1 MFKSFKRMLCAAA
14 LLVGSLSAL
23 AAPINQVWVNTN
35 PDNPF
40 GLFDTL
46 AFRFVS
52 QTPAQSGFNNVIVSP
67 NNGWLSLGFDPS
79 LTYAVGNEGDA
90 INFTLAFDGLATDQV
105 QWEVW
110 YYRDQQ
116 ALGGAR
122 YIGDVGRTSYRF
134 ALLSLQNNPPAAV
147 PEPASLLL
155 TGVGLL
161 ACVAARRRRAVGR
174 AC

>member
-1 MFKSFKRMLCAAA
+1 MFKTLKRMLCAAA
-14 LLVGSLSAL
+14 LLVGSLAAQ
-23 AAPINQVWVNTN
+23 AAPINQVRVNTN

-46 AFRFVS
+46 AFCFVS
-52 QTPAQSGFNNVIVSP
+52 QTPAQSGFNNGILSS
-67 NNGWLSLGFDPS
+67 NNGWLSLGFNPL
-79 LTYAVGNEGDA
+79 LTDAVGNEGDR

-110 YYRDQQ
+110 YSRDQQ
-116 ALGGAR
+116 ALGGGR

-134 ALLSLQNNPPAAV
+134 AVLNFENNAPAVV

-155 TGVGLL
+155 AGLGLL
-161 ACVAARRRRAVGR
+161 TCVAARRRRAVGT
-174 AC
+174 AW